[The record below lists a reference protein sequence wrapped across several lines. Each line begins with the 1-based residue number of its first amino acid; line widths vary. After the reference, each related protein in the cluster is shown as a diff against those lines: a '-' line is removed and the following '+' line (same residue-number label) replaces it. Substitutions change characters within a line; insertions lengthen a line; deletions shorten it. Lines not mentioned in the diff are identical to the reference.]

1 MKIKSILVKIRETI
15 VTLLVILA
23 PISLGL
29 WLMFFPTDDTSDEM
43 VRLHRFTFMIGILL
57 LFFVVKWTL
66 KVYVYTKNEDNKNE

>member
-1 MKIKSILVKIRETI
+1 MKKIFIKIKDTI
-15 VTLLVILA
+15 IAALLVLV
-23 PISLGL
+23 PISIGP

-66 KVYVYTKNEDNKNE
+66 KVYIYNKEEENKNNE